1 MSRKLGFETRTLER
15 GQGEMDLSVEAI
27 RIQSISQEVNVKQK
41 DRGSKTPICV
51 KKQKIEIKSELKV
64 ENWSGSLKP
73 N

>member
-1 MSRKLGFETRTLER
+1 MA
-15 GQGEMDLSVEAI
+15 LSVEAI

-41 DRGSKTPICV
+41 EGQKLICV

-64 ENWSGSLKP
+64 KNWSSSLKP

>member
-1 MSRKLGFETRTLER
+1 
-15 GQGEMDLSVEAI
+15 MDLSVEAI